1 MKMPQLESLEG
12 MRGAA
17 GTEGARRATGVSADE
32 PVAGGV
38 PETPPDPEVSDRPK
52 RRRFTAEYKR
62 KILKQADA
70 CTRPGELGAL
80 LRREGV
86 YSSSLNS
93 WRSARER
100 GEIAG
105 LAPKKRGPK
114 ASVPDPRDRELA
126 AKDREIA
133 RLSARAERAEALIE
147 VQKKL
152 SQILGIRL
160 PESDDK
166 P

>member
-1 MKMPQLESLEG
+1 MKTSQFESLLG
-12 MRGAA
+12 VRGAA
-17 GTEGARRATGVSADE
+17 EPEGARRATGGSADE
-32 PVAGGV
+32 PLVAGAPGRG
-38 PETPPDPEVSDRPK
+38 PDPEVPDKPK

-62 KILKQADA
+62 RFLKQADA
-70 CTRPGELGAL
+70 CRPGELGVL

-86 YSSSLNS
+86 YSSSLNT
-93 WRSARER
+93 WRAARDR
-100 GEIAG
+100 GELAG

-114 ASVPDPRDRELA
+114 ATAPDARDRELA

-133 RLSARAERAEALIE
+133 RLSARVERAEAIIGL
-147 VQKKL
+147 QKKV
-152 SQILGIRL
+152 SEILGIRL

>member
-1 MKMPQLESLEG
+1 MKRSEFESLAG

-17 GTEGARRATGVSADE
+17 ETEGARRATGGSADA
-32 PVAGGV
+32 PPAAGPSGSA
-38 PETPPDPEVSDRPK
+38 PDPEVSDKPK

-70 CTRPGELGAL
+70 CRPGELGAL

-86 YSSSLNS
+86 YSSSLNT
-93 WRSARER
+93 WRAARDR

-105 LAPKKRGPK
+105 LSPKKRGPK
-114 ASVPDPRDRELA
+114 GSAPDPRDRELA

-133 RLSARAERAEALIE
+133 RLSARVERAEAIIGL
-147 VQKKL
+147 QKKV
-152 SQILGIRL
+152 SEILGIRL

>member
-32 PVAGGV
+32 PLAAGALG
-38 PETPPDPEVSDRPK
+38 TAPDPEVTDRPK

-86 YSSSLNS
+86 YSSSLGA
-93 WRSARER
+93 WRAARER
-100 GEIAG
+100 GEING

-114 ASVPDPRDRELA
+114 TSAPDPRDRELA

-160 PESDDK
+160 PESEDK

>member
-1 MKMPQLESLEG
+1 MKMPPLESLEG
-12 MRGAA
+12 MRRAGEPPVALRSPSVSPDDPLAA
-17 GTEGARRATGVSADE
+17 G
-32 PVAGGV
+32 V
-38 PETPPDPEVSDRPK
+38 PGTAPDPEVPDRPK

-62 KILKQADA
+62 KFLKQADA
-70 CTRPGELGAL
+70 CRPGDLGAL

-86 YSSSLNS
+86 YSSSLKT
-93 WRSARER
+93 WRAARDR
-100 GEIAG
+100 GELAG

-114 ASVPDPRDRELA
+114 ATAPDPRDRELA

-133 RLSARAERAEALIE
+133 RLSARVERAEAIIGL
-147 VQKKL
+147 QKKV
-152 SQILGIRL
+152 SEILGIRL

>member
-1 MKMPQLESLEG
+1 MKTSQFESLTG
-12 MRGAA
+12 VRGAA
-17 GTEGARRATGVSADE
+17 EAEGARRATGGSADE
-32 PVAGGV
+32 AVAAGV
-38 PETPPDPEVSDRPK
+38 SGTAPDPEVSDKPK

-62 KILKQADA
+62 KFLKQADA
-70 CTRPGELGAL
+70 CRPGELGAL

-86 YSSSLNS
+86 YSSSLTA
-93 WRSARER
+93 WRSARDR
-100 GEIAG
+100 GELAG

-114 ASVPDPRDRELA
+114 TQMTDPRDRELA

-152 SQILGIRL
+152 SEILGIRL

>member
-1 MKMPQLESLEG
+1 MKMPQVESLEG

-17 GTEGARRATGVSADE
+17 GTEGARRATGVSADD
-32 PVAGGV
+32 PLAGVVPGVAA
-38 PETPPDPEVSDRPK
+38 DPEVADKPK

-62 KILKQADA
+62 KFLKQADA
-70 CTRPGELGAL
+70 CRPGELGAL

-86 YSSSLNS
+86 YSSSLKA
-93 WRSARER
+93 WRSARDR
-100 GEIAG
+100 GELAG

-114 ASVPDPRDRELA
+114 TQMPDPRDRELA

-160 PESDDK
+160 PDSDDK

>member
-1 MKMPQLESLEG
+1 MQ
-12 MRGAA
+12 
-17 GTEGARRATGVSADE
+17 
-32 PVAGGV
+32 
-38 PETPPDPEVSDRPK
+38 ETAPDPEVSDRPK

-62 KILKQADA
+62 KFLKQADA
-70 CTRPGELGAL
+70 CTRPGEMGAL

-86 YSSSLNS
+86 YSSSLNA
-93 WRSARER
+93 WRAARER

-114 ASVPDPRDRELA
+114 TSAPDPRDRELA
-126 AKDREIA
+126 ANAREIA
-133 RLSARAERAEALIE
+133 RLSARVERAEAIIA

-152 SQILGIRL
+152 SEILGIQL

>member
-1 MKMPQLESLEG
+1 MKTSQFESLTG
-12 MRGAA
+12 VRGEAE
-17 GTEGARRATGVSADE
+17 TEGARRATVVSAND
-32 PVAGGV
+32 PPAAGAPGSAL
-38 PETPPDPEVSDRPK
+38 DPEVTDNKPK

-70 CTRPGELGAL
+70 CRAGELGAL

-86 YSSSLNS
+86 YSSSLNA
-93 WRSARER
+93 WRAARDR
-100 GEIAG
+100 GE
-105 LAPKKRGPK
+105 LAELSPKKRGPK
-114 ASVPDPRDRELA
+114 SSPPDPRDRRIAEL
-126 AKDREIA
+126 EQEA
-133 RLSARAERAEALIE
+133 RKFKARAERAEALVE

-152 SQILGIRL
+152 SEILGIRL

>member
-1 MKMPQLESLEG
+1 MKMSQLESFEG

-17 GTEGARRATGVSADE
+17 ETEGARRATGVSAND
-32 PVAGGV
+32 PVAAVAPGASA
-38 PETPPDPEVSDRPK
+38 DPEVSAKPK

-62 KILKQADA
+62 KLLKQADA
-70 CTRPGELGAL
+70 CRPGELGAL

-86 YSSSLNS
+86 YSSSLNT
-93 WRSARER
+93 WRAARDR
-100 GEIAG
+100 GELAG

-114 ASVPDPRDRELA
+114 TQAPDPRDRELA
-126 AKDREIA
+126 ANAREIA
-133 RLSARAERAEALIE
+133 RLSARVERAEALIA

-152 SQILGIRL
+152 SEILGIRL

>member
-1 MKMPQLESLEG
+1 MKTSQFESLTG
-12 MRGAA
+12 VRGAA
-17 GTEGARRATGVSADE
+17 EAEGARRATGGSADE
-32 PVAGGV
+32 AVAAGV
-38 PETPPDPEVSDRPK
+38 SGTAPDPEVSDKPK

-62 KILKQADA
+62 KFLKQADA
-70 CTRPGELGAL
+70 CRPGELGAL

-86 YSSSLNS
+86 YSSSLNT
-93 WRSARER
+93 WRAARDR

-105 LAPKKRGPK
+105 LSPKKRGPK
-114 ASVPDPRDRELA
+114 GSEPDPRDRELA

-133 RLSARAERAEALIE
+133 RLSARVERAEAIIGL
-147 VQKKL
+147 QKKV
-152 SQILGIRL
+152 SEILGIRL

>member
-1 MKMPQLESLEG
+1 MDRGLVTEMKD
-12 MRGAA
+12 AA

-52 RRRFTAEYKR
+52 RRRFTAQYKR

-86 YSSSLNS
+86 YSSSLTA
-93 WRSARER
+93 WRSARDR

-105 LAPKKRGPK
+105 LAPRKRGPK
-114 ASVPDPRDRELA
+114 ASAPDPRDRELA

-152 SQILGIRL
+152 SQVLGIRL

>member
-1 MKMPQLESLEG
+1 MKTSQFESLTG
-12 MRGAA
+12 VRGAA
-17 GTEGARRATGVSADE
+17 EAEGARRATGGSADE
-32 PVAGGV
+32 AVAAGV
-38 PETPPDPEVSDRPK
+38 SGTAPDPEVSDKPK

-62 KILKQADA
+62 KFLKQADA
-70 CTRPGELGAL
+70 CRPGELGAL

-86 YSSSLNS
+86 YSSSLTA
-93 WRSARER
+93 WRSARDR
-100 GEIAG
+100 GELAG

-114 ASVPDPRDRELA
+114 TQMPDPRDRELA
-126 AKDREIA
+126 TKDREIA

-152 SQILGIRL
+152 SEILGIRL

>member
-1 MKMPQLESLEG
+1 MKTSQFESLTG
-12 MRGAA
+12 VRGAA
-17 GTEGARRATGVSADE
+17 EAEGARRATGGSADE
-32 PVAGGV
+32 AVAAGV
-38 PETPPDPEVSDRPK
+38 SGTAPDPEVSDKPK

-62 KILKQADA
+62 KFLKQADA
-70 CTRPGELGAL
+70 CRAGELGAL

-86 YSSSLNS
+86 YSSSLTA
-93 WRSARER
+93 WRSARDR
-100 GEIAG
+100 GELAG

-114 ASVPDPRDRELA
+114 TQMPDPRDRELA

-152 SQILGIRL
+152 SEILGIRL